1 MLGFNPIGPDACDA
15 IDPDLVAVDASL
27 SNGGYDALS
36 ALVDAWIVVEVADA
50 EWVRAW
56 RLQAE
61 RQTRAEGRPA
71 LSDDEVSDFV
81 DRFMPAYVAYLPG
94 LYARGPDG
102 GGGGAAA
109 AAAGAGK
116 SRHSSWRW
124 TNAGTC
130 GDATRRDA
138 PGSAAATIVG

>member
-61 RQTRAEGRPA
+61 RQTRAEGRPT

-94 LYARGPDG
+94 LYARGPEREKADTRRG
-102 GGGGAAA
+102 GGRTQERAVT
-109 AAAGAGK
+109 
-116 SRHSSWRW
+116 RR
-124 TNAGTC
+124 
-130 GDATRRDA
+130 DATRRA
-138 PGSAAATIVG
+138 RRRRRSSGR

>member
-1 MLGFNPIGPDACDA
+1 M
-15 IDPDLVAVDASL
+15 
-27 SNGGYDALS
+27 
-36 ALVDAWIVVEVADA
+36 ADA

-61 RQTRAEGRPA
+61 RQTRAEGRPT

-102 GGGGAAA
+102 GGEGG
-109 AAAGAGK
+109 GGGGGGSGK
-116 SRHSSWRW
+116 KP
-124 TNAGTC
+124 TLVVEV
-130 GDATRRDA
+130 DERRN
-138 PGSAAATIVG
+138 VR